1 MNQIYR
7 TIWNAARGLWQVASE
22 LGSQYGKSRSRSVSQ
37 LVAGSLLIVSLGAQ
51 AELPSDGQIV
61 AGSGSIG
68 QNGAAMTVH
77 QSSQNMAINWK
88 SFSIGQDNSV
98 RFVQPSA
105 SSAVL
110 NRVTGNQ
117 VSEIRGKLSANGK
130 VFLVNPNG
138 VLFSQ
143 TAKVDVGALVAST
156 LDISPSDFMAGNYQF
171 SGTASN
177 AVINQGNI
185 VAAEGGF
192 VAMIAAKIINTGA
205 ITTPKG
211 STLMG
216 AGSTVTLDLGGPVKL
231 EVNQATLETYIEQGG
246 AIKADGGFVYL
257 TAKAAD
263 ALTSSVINHT
273 GLTQAQS
280 LSTND
285 KGEIVLLGDMQ
296 SGQLKVAGTL
306 DASAP
311 NGGDGGFIETSAA
324 KVQIA
329 DNTAVTTQ
337 AQSGK
342 TGEWLI
348 DPTDFNID
356 AGSATQTASGM
367 GADTLSSNLDAN
379 NVTLTTSATDT
390 GSELGDI
397 NVNAAVNWT
406 SNTTLI
412 LNAHHDIN
420 INAPIT
426 ATGADAGLALNYG
439 DSFNNSGTPAANTNY
454 HVNAPVTLSGTNAS
468 FAVNGQGYTLLHNQA
483 DLDAAK
489 DTSGNYYALGN
500 DVTLTG
506 TYSDSVL
513 GNFSGTLAGLGHSV
527 DSLVIEQTSTSS
539 TKTVGF
545 ISRLTDGVVR
555 DMGLRDIQVTNH
567 STSPNSRTGGLVGY
581 QYLGGTISNS
591 HASGAVTGTS
601 NSYYVGGLVGDQSSG
616 NISNSYASAA
626 VSGGNFVGGLVGI
639 QYQGTISNS
648 YASGAVTGTGDGVG
662 GLVGFQNS
670 GGAISNSYYATTN
683 VAGDPINNGDEYNG
697 NGTAATYD
705 ELTKPAT
712 FSGWDPNIWTF
723 PTQTGSAA
731 AGYGIALPYL
741 TQVTAQSDRTLF
753 SSGLGTQAS
762 PYQITNWTQ
771 LQNINY
777 NSDVLTNSYYF
788 ELADSLD
795 ASSAGY
801 LSSWTPLGTVPNA
814 FNGHFDGQY
823 HILADLNTASSISNA
838 GLFGMTAAGATIE
851 KVGLT
856 NAHIQ
861 GTTNVGGL

>member
-591 HASGAVTGTS
+591 HASGAVTGT
-601 NSYYVGGLVGDQSSG
+601 
-616 NISNSYASAA
+616 
-626 VSGGNFVGGLVGI
+626 
-639 QYQGTISNS
+639 
-648 YASGAVTGTGDGVG
+648 GDGVG